1 MDTSP
6 VILALP
12 PIKSSPVAVSL
23 AQSADSVV
31 LCISMEHMRL
41 TDAKKTIDAIGR
53 DHFVGAV
60 TFT

>member
-1 MDTSP
+1 